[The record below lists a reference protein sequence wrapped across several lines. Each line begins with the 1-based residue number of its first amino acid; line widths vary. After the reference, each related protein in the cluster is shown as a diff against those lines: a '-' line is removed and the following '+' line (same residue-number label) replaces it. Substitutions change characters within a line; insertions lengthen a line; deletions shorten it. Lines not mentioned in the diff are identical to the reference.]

1 MQRSHIIGFVLA
13 MIFLVLTVSTIPTST
28 IPTSPTTDYV
38 GVVEWVIDGDT
49 IIVDG
54 IHIRLLDI
62 DTPELDTSEGVDAL
76 YFMIDLVYDKEVS
89 LFCDGWDKY
98 DRWLCIVRI
107 DGVNMGDLLLD
118 DGYARV
124 WID

>member
-28 IPTSPTTDYV
+28 IPTSPTPDYV

-76 YFMIDLVYDKEVS
+76 YFMIDLVYDKEVD